1 MKPLLKLRYDIYIP
15 LHTIIIHLLKIK
27 VMLQNKKSSTGLLL
41 AGLAAFA
48 YYKYS
53 KMSEEEK
60 QNLVFTLKDQGK
72 KLYDQYAPEEL
83 KNIFANKGNTSGNT
97 NFGQGS
103 GYTG

>member
-1 MKPLLKLRYDIYIP
+1 MKNSKKLPAGALLA
-15 LHTIIIHLLKIK
+15 
-27 VMLQNKKSSTGLLL
+27 

-60 QNLVFTLKDQGK
+60 RGLVSDLKDKAQN
-72 KLYDQYAPEEL
+72 LYDQYMPQEVKDIL
-83 KNIFANKGNTSGNT
+83 SKKGPGNAESR
-97 NFGQGS
+97 FGEGG

>member
-1 MKPLLKLRYDIYIP
+1 
-15 LHTIIIHLLKIK
+15 
-27 VMLQNKKSSTGLLL
+27 MLNNKKIAGGAGTLLA

-60 QNLVFTLKDQGK
+60 RSMVNDLKEKAQN
-72 KLYDQYAPEEL
+72 LYDQYAPEEL
-83 KNIFANKGNTSGNT
+83 KNIFAKKGPGNAESR
-97 NFGQGS
+97 FGEGG